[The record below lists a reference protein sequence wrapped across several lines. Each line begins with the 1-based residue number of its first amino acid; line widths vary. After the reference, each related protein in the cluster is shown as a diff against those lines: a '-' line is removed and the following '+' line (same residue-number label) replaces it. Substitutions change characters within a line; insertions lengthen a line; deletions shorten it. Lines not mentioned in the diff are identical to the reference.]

1 MEKFDFEIFVE
12 ENNLDVS
19 KDFSIPIQKQVT
31 IFNELREKR
40 EDTIGDDRKEVDKAM
55 KERALKILSDMES
68 EMEDRLANNEVVEV
82 EEPKPEPKPE
92 PKKEEPKPEPKPE
105 PKKEAPKP
113 KYKKGDNVE
122 IIGGN
127 PKYIGTVAEVVEHYP
142 ESGKDK
148 EAVLVKAI
156 ELPDGKTLCTL
167 DLVKPTTKTPTK
179 LTEDEKIIEH
189 FFKQGIYRVG
199 RSELKEK
206 GFKGKLEDKEIQVGK
221 YQLSKFRFSYNYAIK
236 IKKK

>member
-40 EDTIGDDRKEVDKAM
+40 EDTIGEDRKEVDKAM

-68 EMEDRLANNEVVEV
+68 EMQDRLANNEVVEV
-82 EEPKPEPKPE
+82 EEPK
-92 PKKEEPKPEPKPE
+92 KEEPKPE

-113 KYKKGDNVE
+113 KYQQGDNVE

-148 EAVLVKAI
+148 EAVLVKAL